1 MSSSNPLL
9 LPELRQMIASND
21 AEEMRVFCSALHPAS
36 TSEFLSSLEAGEI
49 WTILLEVDA
58 TLRAEIFSYFDEDLQ
73 VQIIESCPRE
83 EIAKLIEEM
92 PSDDRVDVLEEVEQ
106 DAVDEILPLMST
118 EEREDVELLR
128 SYEDD
133 ACGAEMSSDFIRLH
147 EGMTV
152 GQAIAEIGAQTHL
165 METVYY
171 LYVLD
176 DAERLVGIVSAKDLL
191 RRINRQDE
199 PIEGFM
205 KSKGTLVTVDANDRR
220 EEAIRLVEKYD
231 FVAIPVVDCD
241 GKMLGVI
248 THDDVLDAAVEELV
262 ENAHMSAAVDPLG
275 DETYL
280 DANLWTL
287 ARKRFMWLAILLF
300 GAITTAIILKFFN
313 DVTEQIVWLVAFLPM
328 VVSSGGNCGGQAAT
342 LVVTAL
348 ATDEISLDDWKRI
361 AKRETAMGAIL
372 GGLMAICGYV
382 NAILIYAFGEGSVS
396 FVDLLIVPLAVFCV
410 VFISNL
416 VGALL
421 PLLFKKMRLDPA
433 LMSNPFVAGLSDAL
447 GTFVYL
453 WLALLL
459 IMPFAAA

>member
-1 MSSSNPLL
+1 MSDFNTLV
-9 LPELRQMIASND
+9 LPELRQAIESHNV
-21 AEEMRVFCSALHPAS
+21 EEMRSFCSALHPAA
-36 TSEFLSSLEAGEI
+36 TSETLGSLEANEI

-92 PSDDRVDVLEEVEQ
+92 PSDDRVDVLDEVGK
-106 DAVDEILPLMST
+106 DALAELLPLLSP
-118 EEREDVELLR
+118 EDREDFELLQ
-128 SYEDD
+128 SYEED
-133 ACGAEMSSDFIRLH
+133 ACGAETSSDFIRLR

-152 GQAIAEIGAQTHL
+152 GEAIAEIGSQTHL

-176 DAERLVGIVSAKDLL
+176 SEERLVGIVSAKDLL

-199 PIEGFM
+199 PIDGFM
-205 KSKGTLVTVDANDRR
+205 KSKGSLVTVEATEKR
-220 EEAIRLVEKYD
+220 EEAIKLVEKYD
-231 FVAIPVVDCD
+231 FVAIPVVDHND
-241 GKMLGVI
+241 KMLGVI
-248 THDDVLDAAVEELV
+248 THDDILDAAVEELV

-280 DANLWTL
+280 EANLWTL

-313 DVTEQIVWLVAFLPM
+313 NVTEQIVWLVAFLPM

-348 ATDEISLDDWKRI
+348 ATDEISLEDWKRI

-382 NAILIYAFGEGSVS
+382 NAILIYSYGENSVS
-396 FVDLLIVPLAVFCV
+396 FIDLQIVPLAVFCV

-459 IMPFAAA
+459 IMPFAA